1 MVKISRRKA
10 VELVKQIFEERSD
23 ELIDTTGC
31 YAFTASDML
40 KSVDELMTKVD
51 RLVDERICQEKVQPA
66 DAEEERKTRTATVL
80 NAKAIF
86 DGAVDLLVRGDAFV
100 YEVDGKL
107 RFITMVSTFIHMYS
121 FGHFYLHSLKRF
133 DSITTPTTSFACSA
147 RS

>member
-1 MVKISRRKA
+1 
-10 VELVKQIFEERSD
+10 
-23 ELIDTTGC
+23 
-31 YAFTASDML
+31 ML

-66 DAEEERKTRTATVL
+66 DAEEERKTRTATIL